1 MTVKELIEE
10 LSNYDDDQIVTVSNS
25 IDGKLHLVTGV
36 DIDYVAY
43 ISEEDDVVVLY
54 S

>member
-10 LSNYDDDQIVTVSNS
+10 LSNYDDDQIVTVYNS
-25 IDGKLHLVTGV
+25 SDLQPYPVTDV
-36 DIDYVAY
+36 DIDYVES

-54 S
+54 I